1 MTQYSPLLIA
11 AVAALLAWSSLA
23 RLRIRRHQGSEFEP
37 TLIDHLL
44 YASPAATMILDDT
57 DVIRYSNSAAAELFE
72 YNAADVLGKPLSFL
86 ASRADSESKLHDIQQ
101 LMRAAPQCAAFE
113 IKGRTR
119 QGAEFPLQLKSRCVA
134 FRGKQWIVVALRDLG
149 LEVSMKHALQR
160 YVNQLVC
167 AKESLQQYNNDLQGL
182 VHQQTA
188 DLLVAKERAEVARAA
203 QSEFLANMSH
213 ELRTPLHGILSFA
226 RFGTK
231 KYRIAEREKL
241 ASYFQRIESA
251 GQTLL
256 KLLNALLDL
265 SKLESRAVTLDCEK
279 ISLKAMLLEIAE
291 EFFAI
296 AREKELTIGISDC
309 QTEGWVWA
317 DGDQLR
323 QVIRNL
329 LGNAMKFT
337 PPGGEI
343 CIALAE
349 QSTQVVVSIR
359 DTGPGIPDEECE
371 RVFDKFVQS
380 HLTRTGAGGTGLG
393 LSICREIIR
402 LHDGSI
408 RAIPTH
414 GHGALLQLCLPRYVP
429 DEDSRESES
438 PLLTAANPSFSQG
451 EL

>member
-1 MTQYSPLLIA
+1 MSQFNLLLIA
-11 AVAALLAWSSLA
+11 AAVVLLA
-23 RLRIRRHQGSEFEP
+23 QGWRKRVRSRQCKGPEFEP
-37 TLIDHLL
+37 ALVEHLL
-44 YASPAATMILDDT
+44 CDSPAATMVLDDT
-57 DVIRYSNSAAAELFE
+57 NVIRYSNTAAAELFE
-72 YNAADVLGKPLSFL
+72 YDVATVLGKPLSFL
-86 ASRADSESKLHDIQQ
+86 ASRESSDAKLHDIQQ
-101 LMRAAPQCAAFE
+101 LMRAAPKCAAFE

-119 QGAEFPLQLKSRCVA
+119 QGSDFPLQLKSRCVE
-134 FRGKQWIVVALRDLG
+134 FRGKQWIVVAMRDLAI
-149 LEVSMKHALQR
+149 EVSMKHALQR

-188 DLLVAKERAEVARAA
+188 DLLVAKERAEEAKAA

-231 KYRIAEREKL
+231 KFRFAEREKL

-279 ISLKAMLLEIAE
+279 VSITAALREITE

-296 AREKELTIGISDC
+296 AREKDLTIGIADC
-309 QTEGWVWA
+309 QTDGWVWGDA
-317 DGDQLR
+317 DQLR

-329 LGNAMKFT
+329 LGNAVKFT
-337 PPGGEI
+337 PSGGEI

-349 QSTQVVVSIR
+349 QGMQVVVSIR

-402 LHDGSI
+402 LHDGAV
-408 RAIPTH
+408 RAVPTH

-429 DEDSRESES
+429 EDDSFEPQSN
-438 PLLTAANPSFSQG
+438 LLTAAIP
-451 EL
+451 